1 MYAETLRLTVRII
14 PTRVPVVPSMNLNG
28 WVFPK
33 GQVVGCSS
41 SIESMD
47 TSIWSTGENN
57 EHPLEK
63 FWAERFMIYSDLEG
77 SGPLKK
83 PRKAKSGVKLDG
95 KLEQHGDTKHDK
107 STQTQP
113 QFSLEGLS
121 STWIPYGGG
130 VRLCP
135 GRHFAK
141 QEMITSMALWLSA
154 YDIELLSARDGKSI
168 KEGGQPEGFKYD
180 VNPAYF
186 GLGTCPPKGPVRCR
200 VRRRKVEP

>member
-14 PTRVPVVPSMNLNG
+14 PNRVPVVPSMNLNG
-28 WVFPK
+28 WAFPK
-33 GQVVGCSS
+33 GEAVGCSS
-41 SIESMD
+41 SIEAMD
-47 TSIWSTGENN
+47 RSIWSTGEND
-57 EHPLEK
+57 EHPLEE
-63 FWAERFMIYSDLEG
+63 FWAERFMVYPDLEG
-77 SGPLKK
+77 SGPIKR
-83 PRKAKSGVKLDG
+83 PRKAKSSAKSDG
-95 KLEQHGDTKHDK
+95 KLGQNGDTKHETTEHSK
-107 STQTQP
+107 P

-154 YDIELLSARDGKSI
+154 YDIELLSAKDGKTI
-168 KEGGQPEGFKYD
+168 KEGGMPQDFKYG
-180 VNPAYF
+180 VNTAYF

-200 VRRRKVEP
+200 VRRRKVEA